1 MATELNIQLPIQQSQ
16 QANGFWLVSLS
27 LQDNLGLANAIG
39 SAFYLEQAP
48 DIKLVLFQYASDN
61 LANHY
66 QFLSLQELPKTLF
79 TRPGKLLCNSNLAF
93 NIPFKNQ
100 PLLILAND
108 LAMANAFALAKHS
121 TNQQSSQRANHK
133 ESEPTIVGLH
143 SQTAFPFVLKPA
155 RYLMPNM
162 PAEAIGACTLL
173 EDWKIQNR
181 LSSSMGL
188 PGCFEGELP
197 DLFEYWAKSM
207 HKSSSNLEQIPW
219 QIILFTDDID
229 TQKKCL
235 QISQSYN
242 WLTLQAYLI

>member
-1 MATELNIQLPIQQSQ
+1 MATELNIQPPIQQSQ
-16 QANGFWLVSLS
+16 QANGFWLVSFALLDDLALS
-27 LQDNLGLANAIG
+27 TAIG
-39 SAFYLEQAP
+39 SAFYFEQAP
-48 DIKLVLFQYASDN
+48 DIKLVLFQYTSEN
-61 LANHY
+61 QANHY

-79 TRPGKLLCNSNLAF
+79 TRPGKLVCNSNQTF
-93 NIPFKNQ
+93 NIPLKTQ

-108 LAMANAFALAKHS
+108 LVVANAFAVAKHCINRC
-121 TNQQSSQRANHK
+121 TNSK
-133 ESEPTIVGLH
+133 PTEPIIVGVH

-207 HKSSSNLEQIPW
+207 QESNNDLSQTTW
-219 QIILFTDDID
+219 QIILFTDDVH

-235 QISQSYN
+235 QISQSYD
-242 WLTLQAYLI
+242 WLTLQTYLV

>member
-1 MATELNIQLPIQQSQ
+1 MATELRIQLPIQQSQ
-16 QANGFWLVSLS
+16 QANGFWLVSFS
-27 LQDNLGLANAIG
+27 LHAPLALQNAIG
-39 SAFYLEQAP
+39 SAFHFQLAP
-48 DIKLVLFQYASDN
+48 EIKLVLFQYASDN
-61 LANHY
+61 QANQY
-66 QFLSLQELPKTLF
+66 QFLSLQELPKSLF
-79 TRPGKLLCNSNLAF
+79 TRPGKLICKSNQAF
-93 NIPFKNQ
+93 KIPLKNQ

-108 LAMANAFALAKHS
+108 LAMANAFALAKHC
-121 TNQQSSQRANHK
+121 TNQQTNQRENLK

-143 SQTAFPFVLKPA
+143 SQTAFPFILKPA

-181 LSSSMGL
+181 LASTMGL

-197 DLFEYWAKSM
+197 DLFKYWAKSM
-207 HKSSSNLEQIPW
+207 QESNNDLCHKTW
-219 QIILFTDDID
+219 QIILFTDHID

-242 WLTLQAYLI
+242 WLTLQTYLL